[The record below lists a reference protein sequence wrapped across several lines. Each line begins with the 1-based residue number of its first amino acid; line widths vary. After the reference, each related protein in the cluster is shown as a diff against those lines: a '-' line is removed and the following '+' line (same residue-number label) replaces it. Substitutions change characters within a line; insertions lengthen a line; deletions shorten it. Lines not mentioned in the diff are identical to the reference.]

1 MMSDETFFRE
11 VNEEIRQQRVHDLW
25 KRFGRLILAA
35 AVLAVIAAGAYV
47 AWREYQLSKANA
59 AGDRFTAAVDL
70 ADQNKPDEALKQLQ
84 AIAADG
90 FGSYPQLATLRI
102 ASIHARQG
110 DAKAAL
116 EGFDKVANDANAP
129 KSLRDIAS
137 IRAGYVLVDTG
148 SLDDVRARVERLS
161 GDAEPLRYAAREALG
176 LAAWKA
182 GKLDDAKRF
191 LQANRDDPRTPQGI
205 ALRTNVVLALAEAG
219 TTPETAAAEAAT
231 APAAAPA
238 PAAALPDTPIP
249 LDLSSPPGSPE
260 PTEAAP
266 DAGIPPAA
274 PEAPAPAAPAGAPA
288 APSN

>member
-1 MMSDETFFRE
+1 MSDETFFRE